1 MCVRFVYICVSVAAV
16 CTVRL
21 ALVKEL
27 VRSCLAFFRRV
38 GTKTCGQHLCLK
50 VEPFAVTQKPHV
62 ILHGW
67 LDVRKS
73 AVCPGAKVYC
83 TPSVVMVKRMLSTVN
98 FHQFVLFFAGMVE
111 EVPNAEEYLTQALAS
126 LP

>member
-1 MCVRFVYICVSVAAV
+1 MD
-16 CTVRL
+16 
-21 ALVKEL
+21 K
-27 VRSCLAFFRRV
+27 
-38 GTKTCGQHLCLK
+38 HLCLK

-111 EVPNAEEYLTQALAS
+111 GSSERRGISDPGVGLFTLSSLATVRWLGRRSAVPVT
-126 LP
+126 